1 MNAQSVF
8 LFLQTLPQSNAWQG
22 VQYCTVLMAR
32 DAVGAA
38 WEVLI
43 LSVQIVDCW
52 CQIQVSVL
60 KSGGDWTWT
69 ASLEQVWCRCAGLI
83 NSAVH
88 HVTPWHGMFSCCLVV
103 LCNSF
108 YLNLQ
113 TKHQIIKPETKLL
126 GGAEMTQFNAEP
138 LKEPRGFLRLL
149 QWLFALV
156 AFATC
161 CDFTVKF
168 GFRVECKDANI
179 SKTFET
185 VAAYPYR

>member
-1 MNAQSVF
+1 
-8 LFLQTLPQSNAWQG
+8 
-22 VQYCTVLMAR
+22 
-32 DAVGAA
+32 
-38 WEVLI
+38 
-43 LSVQIVDCW
+43 
-52 CQIQVSVL
+52 
-60 KSGGDWTWT
+60 
-69 ASLEQVWCRCAGLI
+69 
-83 NSAVH
+83 
-88 HVTPWHGMFSCCLVV
+88 MFSCCLVV

>member
-1 MNAQSVF
+1 MSLHVF
-8 LFLQTLPQSNAWQG
+8 RVF
-22 VQYCTVLMAR
+22 
-32 DAVGAA
+32 
-38 WEVLI
+38 
-43 LSVQIVDCW
+43 
-52 CQIQVSVL
+52 
-60 KSGGDWTWT
+60 
-69 ASLEQVWCRCAGLI
+69 
-83 NSAVH
+83 
-88 HVTPWHGMFSCCLVV
+88 FSCCLV

-108 YLNLQ
+108 DLQ
-113 TKHQIIKPETKLL
+113 TKHQIAKPETELQK
-126 GGAEMTQFNAEP
+126 AEMTQFNAEP